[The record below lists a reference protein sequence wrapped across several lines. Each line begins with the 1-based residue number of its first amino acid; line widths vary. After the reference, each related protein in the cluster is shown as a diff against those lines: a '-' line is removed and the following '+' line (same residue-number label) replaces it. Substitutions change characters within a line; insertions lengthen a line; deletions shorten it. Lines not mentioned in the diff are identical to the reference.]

1 MEKMEVD
8 DVVDLSL
15 GSGRESLTIT
25 PATTR
30 NLLALTENY
39 GLTITP
45 APLANSNNQSHQQ
58 QNVNST
64 LSLTTNSSQPAPTP
78 LSNNNTNGDNGK
90 HFLIY

>member
-30 NLLALTENY
+30 NLRALTQNY

-45 APLANSNNQSHQQ
+45 APMVNSSNQSHHQTNANLTVANSSQNSAPAPLSNSNNA
-58 QNVNST
+58 NSD
-64 LSLTTNSSQPAPTP
+64 S
-78 LSNNNTNGDNGK
+78 GE
-90 HFLIY
+90 